1 MIGDK
6 ILRLVEQIKQE
17 IKVKIPCKVTKNNG
31 KTVDVELDSGLKLPS
46 VPIFNLEGIDSGLF
60 IPLRKGTQGALHVFD
75 RDLSNWLLE
84 TKESLTNRRHDLS
97 DCFFV
102 AGYKSNKT
110 RKTDDD
116 KLRLYNDKMIITLD
130 KNGKISIEGG
140 SKEMLD
146 IIIKFMETATD
157 TFDNIINDI
166 IVTPAGN
173 GSFSPALMEAWS
185 LPVVGNKAKL
195 NGNKSDL
202 QGLKI

>member
-46 VPIFNLEGIDSGLF
+46 VPIFNFEGIDSGLF
-60 IPLRKGTQGALHVFD
+60 VPIRKGTQGALHVFD

-84 TKESLTNRRHDLS
+84 TKKPLTNRRHDLS

-102 AGYKSNKT
+102 AGYKSNKA

-116 KLRLYNDKMIITLD
+116 KLRLYNDKMKITLD
-130 KNGKISIEGG
+130 KTGKLSIEGG
-140 SKEMLD
+140 SKEVLS
-146 IIIKFMETATD
+146 IIINFMDKTVQAIDTATSD
-157 TFDNIINDI
+157 QLVVDMATM
-166 IVTPAGN
+166 TA
-173 GSFSPALMEAWS
+173 SFSPAWALAWATF
-185 LPVVGNKAKL
+185 KTDL
-195 NGNKSDL
+195 NNYKSDL
-202 QGLKI
+202 QGLKL